1 MKSRGTGF
9 DVPKGSYSHRMARD
23 RTYDLSEDEGVVVGE
38 LMRFWGIL
46 SDLGFSDLML
56 CIPTSGAYVISAQV
70 RPATAQTLHPGD
82 LVGMHFDLDPL
93 SPIARSLRT
102 GRVTFDSRV
111 DPRSGRL
118 IHSQYFPLTGPEGV
132 YAVLQRDRS
141 GEQPRQAG
149 VLEQEYLNLFDRF
162 TQMLLVGRF
171 PYPGSEIAETP
182 RVGDGVIV
190 LDEWSRVR
198 FLSPNAVSALHRV
211 GVRDARWGRELSQL
225 GLRLE
230 AVQRSARMGTA
241 VLEEVEQL
249 RGATVLFC
257 CLPLYEGSQISG
269 YLLLLRDVT
278 DLRQQERL
286 LISKDATIREVHH
299 RVKNNLQ
306 TISSLLRLQ
315 SRRIDDAAAI
325 HALGEA
331 ERRIG
336 AMAAVHEVLSRDIS
350 EVVEIDEA
358 VAALVAM
365 VRDSVSAG
373 KNLTVD
379 IRGSAGRIAAASV
392 TPIALALAELFQN
405 ACEHAFGQ
413 RDHLTITCDFERR
426 RNCLV
431 VGVRDDGV
439 GMPAEFDPTSSHSL
453 GLAIVRDVVTGQLAG
468 SFEIASRPGE
478 GTTVLLSLPMA
489 PEEEA
494 AEALEP
500 PRHQTDS

>member
-1 MKSRGTGF
+1 
-9 DVPKGSYSHRMARD
+9 MARD
-23 RTYDLSEDEGVVVGE
+23 KALDLSEGERTIVVE

-56 CIPTSGAYVISAQV
+56 CVPTSGAYVISAQV

-93 SPIARSLRT
+93 SPIARSIRT
-102 GRVTFDSRV
+102 GRITFDSRV

-118 IHSQYFPLTGPEGV
+118 IHSQYFPLTGSGRV

-149 VLEQEYLNLFDRF
+149 VLEQEYLNLFDRLIE
-162 TQMLLVGRF
+162 MLLAGKF

-211 GVRDARWGRELSQL
+211 GIQDARWGRELSQL

-230 AVQRSARMGTA
+230 AVGRSARLGTA

-257 CLPLYEGSQISG
+257 CLPLYEGNLVSG

-315 SRRIDDAAAI
+315 ARRIDDPTAI

-336 AMAAVHEVLSRDIS
+336 AMAAVHEVLSKDIS

-358 VAALVAM
+358 VAALVVM
-365 VRDSVSAG
+365 VRDSVPHR
-373 KNLTVD
+373 KDLNVE
-379 IRGSAGRIAAASV
+379 IRGSAGRVAAASV

-405 ACEHAFGQ
+405 ACEHGFGE
-413 RDHLTITCDFERR
+413 RDHLTIICDFERR
-426 RNCLV
+426 EDCLYV
-431 VGVRDDGV
+431 NVLDDGV
-439 GMPAEFDPTSSHSL
+439 GMPNDFDPFSSDSL
-453 GLAIVRDVVTGQLAG
+453 GLAIVRDVVAGQLSG
-468 SFEIASRPGE
+468 SIEIDSKLGS
-478 GTTVLLSLPMA
+478 GTGVRLSLPMA
-489 PEEEA
+489 PEE
-494 AEALEP
+494 
-500 PRHQTDS
+500 